1 MEPLDEQKSFY
12 GIRLGCHCKSSSVGN
27 MDQWAH
33 AIKAFMVIA
42 LDFSLLVFQ
51 IKNLLEQYFTAAV
64 IDFNHKRRPQM
75 FANKQA

>member
-1 MEPLDEQKSFY
+1 MAQISLIITHWEPQNVALIYGTIGRTKSFY

-51 IKNLLEQYFTAAV
+51 IKNLLE
-64 IDFNHKRRPQM
+64 
-75 FANKQA
+75 

>member
-51 IKNLLEQYFTAAV
+51 IKNLLE
-64 IDFNHKRRPQM
+64 
-75 FANKQA
+75 